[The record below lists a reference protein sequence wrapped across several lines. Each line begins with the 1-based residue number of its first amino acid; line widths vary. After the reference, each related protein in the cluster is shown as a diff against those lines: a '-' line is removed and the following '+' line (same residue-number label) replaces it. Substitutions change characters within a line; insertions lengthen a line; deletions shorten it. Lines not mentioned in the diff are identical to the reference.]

1 MLGVPALPE
10 LDIVREDPLH
20 CAREGGALAVLIAT
34 ADDIG
39 AISRDY
45 GLDLAQVARDQSVG
59 AARTSHTI
67 SLPPFLADD
76 PWAGRAR
83 TIALVGIGDGGP
95 AELRDAG
102 LAAGRAARGKP
113 HLAVAPGRVLD
124 TARTAALAEGLLL
137 SAYRMPRRGEPEE
150 AAKAPCPAIAISGE
164 PTDLGRV
171 RAGVWGTFL
180 ARTLAA
186 TPSNVK
192 DPQWFADQ
200 CAALVAAEGNRR
212 LSVEVH
218 DESWLAEHGLEAVLA
233 VGRGSASPPRLVTVR
248 HDGAPGAPT
257 VLVGKGIT
265 FDTGGLSLKP
275 REGMVPMKTD
285 MSGAA
290 VVLATVLAVARA
302 GLPVNVLAVLPL
314 AENAIG
320 AASYRPGD
328 VVRTYDGTTVEVRN
342 TDAEGRMV
350 LADALAW
357 ARAEYQPRVVV
368 DVATLTGAATL
379 GLGRG
384 HGALFAPDESLAG
397 ALAAAGSAHGEDLWA
412 MPLVEDYRESLRSD
426 VADIAHI
433 ATNDH
438 VKAGAII
445 AALFLQ
451 RFVGEVP
458 WAHLDIAGPGR
469 AASATPELG
478 AQAGTGFGV
487 RALVEWLA
495 RQSDGRDGPTA

>member
-1 MLGVPALPE
+1 M
-10 LDIVREDPLH
+10 
-20 CAREGGALAVLIAT
+20 
-34 ADDIG
+34 
-39 AISRDY
+39 
-45 GLDLAQVARDQSVG
+45 
-59 AARTSHTI
+59 
-67 SLPPFLADD
+67 
-76 PWAGRAR
+76 
-83 TIALVGIGDGGP
+83 
-95 AELRDAG
+95 
-102 LAAGRAARGKP
+102 
-113 HLAVAPGRVLD
+113 
-124 TARTAALAEGLLL
+124 
-137 SAYRMPRRGEPEE
+137 
-150 AAKAPCPAIAISGE
+150 
-164 PTDLGRV
+164 
-171 RAGVWGTFL
+171 
-180 ARTLAA
+180 
-186 TPSNVK
+186 
-192 DPQWFADQ
+192 
-200 CAALVAAEGNRR
+200 
-212 LSVEVH
+212 
-218 DESWLAEHGLEAVLA
+218 
-233 VGRGSASPPRLVTVR
+233 
-248 HDGAPGAPT
+248 
-257 VLVGKGIT
+257 LVGKGIT

-302 GLPVNVLAVLPL
+302 GLPINVVAVLPL

-320 AASYRPGD
+320 AAAYRPGD

-384 HGALFAPDESLAG
+384 HGALFAPDESLAT
-397 ALAAAGSAHGEDLWA
+397 APSAAGSVHGEELWA

-469 AASATPELG
+469 AGSA
-478 AQAGTGFGV
+478 AGTRGAG
-487 RALVEWLA
+487 RHGLRGSRPAERLS